1 MKPTASGKVGRIL
14 ISNDDGINATGLKV
28 MENIAMAIADEVW
41 VFAPDD
47 NCSGYGRALTLKR
60 DLNVT
65 RHGDKRFSCDG
76 TPADC
81 MVLALNHFMKSAMP
95 DLILSGVNLGMNIAD
110 DITCSGTIG
119 AAWEATVHGI
129 PSIAVSQ
136 KINRQNMP
144 VDLMDAYTIT
154 RSEALPVITQ
164 LIQKGWPEDVIMNIN
179 FPSDTPKGI
188 RPYPVGRHKASDEII
203 PSDTE
208 NAFRIGLLR
217 QRRDINKE
225 DDYFGIMN
233 DYITVTPIA
242 LNMTSQQELDD
253 LKVLFNDRNG

>member
-1 MKPTASGKVGRIL
+1 MKPTASGRVGRIL

-28 MENIAMAIADEVW
+28 MEDIANAIADEVW

-65 RHGDKRFSCDG
+65 RHSDKRFSCDG

-81 MVLALNHFMKSAMP
+81 MVLALNHFMQSAMP

-129 PSIAVSQ
+129 PSIAISQ
-136 KINRQNMP
+136 KINRQNIP
-144 VDLMDAYTIT
+144 VDLMDAYAIT
-154 RSEALPVITQ
+154 RAEALPVISA
-164 LIQKGWPEDVIMNIN
+164 LIEKGWPDDVIMNIN
-179 FPSDTPKGI
+179 FPS
-188 RPYPVGRHKASDEII
+188 V
-203 PSDTE
+203 
-208 NAFRIGLLR
+208 
-217 QRRDINKE
+217 
-225 DDYFGIMN
+225 
-233 DYITVTPIA
+233 
-242 LNMTSQQELDD
+242 
-253 LKVLFNDRNG
+253 